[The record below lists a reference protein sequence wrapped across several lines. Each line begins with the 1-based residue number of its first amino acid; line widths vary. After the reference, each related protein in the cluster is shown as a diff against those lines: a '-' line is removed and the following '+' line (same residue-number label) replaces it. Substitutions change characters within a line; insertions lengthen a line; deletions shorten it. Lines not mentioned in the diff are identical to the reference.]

1 MSNIGKNIKKER
13 ERLGWT
19 QEELAR
25 RMGYTSKTTINKV
38 EMGINDI
45 PQRKIMKY
53 AEVLGVAPGVL
64 MGWITEEG
72 NRKNDALADIVV
84 KLRKDTEFFEVVSLL
99 ADVPAEQ
106 YALVK
111 QLFSVIGK
119 K

>member
-64 MGWITEEG
+64 MGWVTEEG
-72 NRKNDALADIVV
+72 NKKNDVTADIVV
-84 KLRKDTEFFEVVSLL
+84 KLRNDSEFFEVVSLL
-99 ADVPAEQ
+99 VDCPAEQ

-111 QLFSVIGK
+111 QLLSALAQK
-119 K
+119 